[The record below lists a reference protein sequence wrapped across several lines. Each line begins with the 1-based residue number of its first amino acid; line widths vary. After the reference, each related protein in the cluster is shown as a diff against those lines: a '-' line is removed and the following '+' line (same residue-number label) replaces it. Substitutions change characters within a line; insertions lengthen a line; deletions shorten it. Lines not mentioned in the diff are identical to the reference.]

1 MQIIFVMGSSHF
13 CFKMMG
19 RRGAGGV
26 GTLSERSKR
35 MGGGRDSF
43 QYKHPKSLQPSP
55 PSLQHDVLKSFQRP
69 PSPPSM
75 TKKHGMKSQDP
86 ILRSNTS
93 GRKHVAQKI
102 PATYK
107 ASFNEMQYLFKS
119 ITLRLPSI
127 M

>member
-1 MQIIFVMGSSHF
+1 
-13 CFKMMG
+13 
-19 RRGAGGV
+19 
-26 GTLSERSKR
+26 
-35 MGGGRDSF
+35 
-43 QYKHPKSLQPSP
+43 
-55 PSLQHDVLKSFQRP
+55 
-69 PSPPSM
+69 M